1 MSLMCKIRTTSG
13 PCDWPPRLTFSPAVE
28 ASVLS
33 AIGGTGSTAFAF
45 VAFTGSSVLELAVA
59 VPLVP
64 SALATASR
72 NAVSDARRKAIE
84 ESWMPKPGGAFGVL
98 FEPPCLAAGQVKGT
112 QLGTNRP
119 DLRNLA
125 RKERAYCRAPTLL
138 RLGMHEPG
146 AGSSAMSAENPAPI
160 EQCSIQQ
167 CTVG

>member
-13 PCDWPPRLTFSPAVE
+13 PCAWPPRLTFSPAVE

-45 VAFTGSSVLELAVA
+45 VAFTGSSVLEPAVA

-72 NAVSDARRKAIE
+72 KAVSDARRKAIE

-98 FEPPCLAAGQVKGT
+98 FEPPCLAAVQVKGT
-112 QLGTNRP
+112 QLGPRSEKFMLAELSRCCTRGPNPYHSTSRCTRSQNLKRQFHSRFGSA
-119 DLRNLA
+119 LRV
-125 RKERAYCRAPTLL
+125 T
-138 RLGMHEPG
+138 PG
-146 AGSSAMSAENPAPI
+146 S
-160 EQCSIQQ
+160 
-167 CTVG
+167 T